1 MSIRNSIADNIVS
14 VLENAT
20 DPQFVFV
27 SRAPID
33 PGQLSNAQFPC
44 VYVETLDESREDDT
58 MGMSSGTTE
67 RQSTLNVGV
76 NCYVK
81 TSSEMMDITRNDV
94 IERVEEVLDAD
105 RTRGGQRAGYDPLWH
120 PRERT
125 AVNAGAVF
133 SGGGPRHRMG
143 RHRCRRPADHPA

>member
-14 VLENAT
+14 VLQNAT

-58 MGMSSGTTE
+58 MGMSSSTTQ
-67 RQSTLNVGV
+67 RQSILNVGL

-81 TSSEMMDITRNDV
+81 TSPEMMDITRNDV

-105 RTRGGQRAGYDPLWH
+105 RTRGGVAWDTQLTTVEVSNDVEPTIGLVQLNIQVLYKYTTGEA
-120 PRERT
+120 
-125 AVNAGAVF
+125 
-133 SGGGPRHRMG
+133 
-143 RHRCRRPADHPA
+143 

>member
-1 MSIRNSIADNIVS
+1 MSIRNSIAENIVS
-14 VLENAT
+14 VLKNAT

-58 MGMSSGTTE
+58 MGVSSSTTE

-81 TSSEMMDITRNDV
+81 TSPEMMDITRNDV

-105 RTRGGQRAGYDPLWH
+105 RTRGGVAWDTQLTTVEVSNDVEPTIGLVQLNIQILYKY
-120 PRERT
+120 T
-125 AVNAGAVF
+125 TGA
-133 SGGGPRHRMG
+133 
-143 RHRCRRPADHPA
+143 A

>member
-1 MSIRNSIADNIVS
+1 MSIRNSIAENIVT
-14 VLENAT
+14 VLQNAT

-58 MGMSSGTTE
+58 MGVSGGTTQ
-67 RQSTLNVGV
+67 RQSVLNVGV
-76 NCYVK
+76 NCFVK
-81 TSSEMMDITRNDV
+81 TSPEMMDITRNNV

-105 RTRGGQRAGYDPLWH
+105 RTRGGVAWDTQLTTVTVDNDVDSTISLVQLNIQILYKYTTGVA
-120 PRERT
+120 
-125 AVNAGAVF
+125 
-133 SGGGPRHRMG
+133 
-143 RHRCRRPADHPA
+143 

>member
-14 VLENAT
+14 VLQNAT

-58 MGMSSGTTE
+58 MGMSSSTTQ
-67 RQSTLNVGV
+67 RQSILNVGV

-81 TSSEMMDITRNDV
+81 TSSEMMDITRNNV
-94 IERVEEVLDAD
+94 IERVEETLDAD
-105 RTRGGQRAGYDPLWH
+105 RTRGGVAWDTQLTTVEVSNDVEPTIGLVQLNIQVLYKYTTGEA
-120 PRERT
+120 
-125 AVNAGAVF
+125 
-133 SGGGPRHRMG
+133 
-143 RHRCRRPADHPA
+143 

>member
-14 VLENAT
+14 VLQNAT

-58 MGMSSGTTE
+58 MGMSSSTTQ
-67 RQSTLNVGV
+67 RQSILNVGV

-94 IERVEEVLDAD
+94 IERVEETLDAD
-105 RTRGGQRAGYDPLWH
+105 RTRGGVAWDTQLTTVEVSNDVEPTIGLVQLNIQVLYKYTTGEA
-120 PRERT
+120 
-125 AVNAGAVF
+125 
-133 SGGGPRHRMG
+133 
-143 RHRCRRPADHPA
+143 

>member
-14 VLENAT
+14 VLQNAT

-58 MGMSSGTTE
+58 MGMSSSTTQ
-67 RQSTLNVGV
+67 RQSILNVGV

-81 TSSEMMDITRNDV
+81 TSPEMMDITRNDV
-94 IERVEEVLDAD
+94 IERVEETLDAD
-105 RTRGGQRAGYDPLWH
+105 RTRGGVAWDTQLTSVEVSNDVEPTIGLVQLNIQVLYKYTTGEA
-120 PRERT
+120 
-125 AVNAGAVF
+125 
-133 SGGGPRHRMG
+133 
-143 RHRCRRPADHPA
+143 

>member
-14 VLENAT
+14 VLQNAT

-58 MGMSSGTTE
+58 MGMSSSTTQ
-67 RQSTLNVGV
+67 RQSILNVGV

-81 TSSEMMDITRNDV
+81 TSPEMMDITRNNV

-105 RTRGGQRAGYDPLWH
+105 RTRGGVAWDTQLTSVEVSNDVEPTIGLVQLNIQVLYKYTTGEA
-120 PRERT
+120 
-125 AVNAGAVF
+125 
-133 SGGGPRHRMG
+133 
-143 RHRCRRPADHPA
+143 

>member
-14 VLENAT
+14 VLQNAT

-58 MGMSSGTTE
+58 MGMSSSTTQ
-67 RQSTLNVGV
+67 RQSILNVGV

-105 RTRGGQRAGYDPLWH
+105 RTRGGVAWDTQLTTVEVSNDVEPTIGLVQLNIQVLYKYTTGEA
-120 PRERT
+120 
-125 AVNAGAVF
+125 
-133 SGGGPRHRMG
+133 
-143 RHRCRRPADHPA
+143 

>member
-1 MSIRNSIADNIVS
+1 MSIRNSIAENIVT
-14 VLENAT
+14 VLQNAT

-58 MGMSSGTTE
+58 MGMSSSTTQ
-67 RQSTLNVGV
+67 RQSVLNVGV
-76 NCYVK
+76 NCFVK
-81 TSSEMMDITRNDV
+81 TSPEMMDITRNNV

-105 RTRGGQRAGYDPLWH
+105 RTRGGVAWDTQLTTVTVDNDVDSTISLVQLNIQILYKYTTGVA
-120 PRERT
+120 
-125 AVNAGAVF
+125 
-133 SGGGPRHRMG
+133 
-143 RHRCRRPADHPA
+143 

>member
-14 VLENAT
+14 VLKNAT

-44 VYVETLDESREDDT
+44 VYVETLDETREDDT
-58 MGMSSGTTE
+58 MGMSSSTTQ
-67 RQSTLNVGV
+67 RQSVLNVGV
-76 NCYVK
+76 NCYAK
-81 TSSEMMDITRNDV
+81 TSPEMMDITRNNV

-105 RTRGGQRAGYDPLWH
+105 RTRGGVAWDTQLTTVTVSNDVEPTIGLVQLNIQVLYKYTTGEA
-120 PRERT
+120 
-125 AVNAGAVF
+125 
-133 SGGGPRHRMG
+133 
-143 RHRCRRPADHPA
+143 

>member
-1 MSIRNSIADNIVS
+1 MSIRNSIAENIVS
-14 VLENAT
+14 VLQNAT

-44 VYVETLDESREDDT
+44 VYVETLDETREDDT
-58 MGMSSGTTE
+58 MGMSSSTTQ

-81 TSSEMMDITRNDV
+81 TSPEMMDITRNDV

-105 RTRGGQRAGYDPLWH
+105 RTRGGVAWDTQLTTVTVDNDVEPTIGLVQLNIQVLYKYTTGEA
-120 PRERT
+120 
-125 AVNAGAVF
+125 
-133 SGGGPRHRMG
+133 
-143 RHRCRRPADHPA
+143 

>member
-1 MSIRNSIADNIVS
+1 MSIRNSIAENIVS
-14 VLENAT
+14 VLQNAT

-44 VYVETLDESREDDT
+44 VYVETLDETREDDT
-58 MGMSSGTTE
+58 MGMSSSTTQ

-81 TSSEMMDITRNDV
+81 TSPEMMDITRNDV
-94 IERVEEVLDAD
+94 IERVEEVLDAN
-105 RTRGGQRAGYDPLWH
+105 RTRGGVAWDTQLTTVTVDNDVEPTIGLVQLNIQVLYKYTTGEA
-120 PRERT
+120 
-125 AVNAGAVF
+125 
-133 SGGGPRHRMG
+133 
-143 RHRCRRPADHPA
+143 